1 MDIQAQAGIL
11 YQPIVSLVDG
21 KIFGYEALS
30 RITDEKFLQNA
41 TMMAPRKK
49 FFLNVEPNAVH
60 DEYKLNPSN
69 VIFEVALKAIDHYKK
84 QNFPI
89 AIDDVGAVFLGLNII
104 ASIKPN
110 YIKIDMNLI
119 KDIDDDEIKQ
129 LLCKAMVDFGK
140 NHDIK
145 LIAKGIE
152 TEEELK
158 TLVKL
163 KVDYGQ
169 GYYLGIPQETF
180 EDRLA

>member
-1 MDIQAQAGIL
+1 MDIQAQADIL

-21 KIFGYEALS
+21 QIFGYEALG
-30 RITDEKFLQNA
+30 RITDEKTLQNA
-41 TMMAPRKK
+41 MMMAPRKK
-49 FFLNVEPNAVH
+49 FFLNVKPAIH
-60 DEYKLNPSN
+60 DEYELNSSN

-89 AIDDVGAVFLGLNII
+89 AIDDVGAVFLGFNII
-104 ASIKPN
+104 ASVKPN

-119 KDIDDDEIKQ
+119 RDIDDDEIKQ

-140 NHDIK
+140 NRDIK

-169 GYYLGIPQETF
+169 GCYLGIPQETF
-180 EDRLA
+180 I